1 MIANYFH
8 LSDDVAGATLMAA
21 GASSPE
27 LFSSI
32 IALFVTH
39 SALGLGTIVGS
50 EIFNQLMICAGS
62 VLSSRTGKLK
72 LDGAILAREVGFYAL
87 SIILLMIALRD
98 TRPHEDDP
106 DGPEF
111 IYIDFADGL
120 MLFAAYCLYVLVCA
134 NYDAMLALMQ
144 QTKDKW
150 RALSKDDKEYGSMS
164 SSSSSRKVTIDIP
177 HTLPFLRHVVRDPA
191 ENFVTPASR
200 RHLLEAAKSTHD
212 EESRVSLYITK
223 DGGEHSDSAM
233 TAKPS
238 APLLSMSSRQ
248 SAISENSTQHRN
260 SSLLA
265 RSVKTMASTFSEG
278 VSLRLFDLMVDIEK
292 PTDARDIFDI
302 EKNEF
307 DERLSCF
314 LWQRSLFYN
323 KAKIAMGGWHLR
335 WFSFTHD
342 MMASVPNRK
351 QYNRHTLIYKRFYSF
366 EVDENR
372 LIIKLVASSEKHRD
386 FYLMAPS
393 QNVYKEVVRKLE
405 ELIDNW
411 RKEDIDIDEM
421 LSSSIRLEGLAD
433 DEPSLISFPSDGTW
447 YEIVLYLVLFP
458 LKLLMHVTVPDVRH
472 MKAHG
477 GDPTASLPMALVSAV
492 SCLIWLIVGSYAM
505 VASLEGLAELLDI
518 PDAVV
523 GATFSAAGTSLP
535 NYVASQVAA
544 RQGFGNQAVSNAFG
558 SNTFNIMVGLGLPW
572 LLYTANG
579 DVYNRL
585 RAERIL
591 EMVIILGSVLV
602 IFTVLVLLSRLYL
615 HRWHAWIFFGL
626 YVSYTV
632 YTVAEVYI
640 TGATN

>member
-1 MIANYFH
+1 
-8 LSDDVAGATLMAA
+8 MAA

-62 VLSSRTGKLK
+62 VLASRTGKLK
-72 LDGAILAREVGFYAL
+72 LDGTILAREVGFYAL
-87 SIILLMIALRD
+87 SIVLLIIALRD
-98 TRPHEDDP
+98 TRPHENDP
-106 DGPEF
+106 DGPEY
-111 IYIDFADGL
+111 IYIDFGDGL
-120 MLFAAYCLYVLVCA
+120 MLFAAYCFYVLVCA
-134 NYDAMLALMQ
+134 NFDAILALMQ
-144 QTKDKW
+144 QTKDK
-150 RALSKDDKEYGSMS
+150 RQTLCKDGKEYGSIS

-223 DGGEHSDSAM
+223 DGGEHSDSAK
-233 TAKPS
+233 TANSTPS
-238 APLLSMSSRQ
+238 APLISMSSQQ
-248 SAISENSTQHRN
+248 STMSENSTKHSN
-260 SSLLA
+260 ISLLA
-265 RSVKTMASTFSEG
+265 RSVKTMTSIFSEG

-335 WFSFTHD
+335 WFSLTHD

-351 QYNRHTLIYKRFYSF
+351 QYSRHTLVYKRFYSF
-366 EVDENR
+366 EVDEER
-372 LIIKLVASSEKHRD
+372 LIIKLVASSEKQRD

-393 QNVYKEVVRKLE
+393 RNIYKEVVKKLE
-405 ELIDNW
+405 EMIETW
-411 RKEDIDIDEM
+411 RKEDIGIDDEA
-421 LSSSIRLEGLAD
+421 LFSSIRIEGFAD
-433 DEPSLISFPSDGTW
+433 DEPSLVSFPSGGAW
-447 YEIVLYLVLFP
+447 HEIVIYLVLFP

-472 MKAHG
+472 IKAHG
-477 GDPTASLPMALVSAV
+477 GDPTASLPLAWVSTV
-492 SCLIWLIVGSYAM
+492 SCLVWLIVGSYAM

-523 GATFSAAGTSLP
+523 GATLSAAGTSLP

-579 DVYNRL
+579 DVYNGL
-585 RAERIL
+585 RAEGIL

-602 IFTVLVLLSRLYL
+602 IFIVLILLSRLYL
-615 HRWHAWIFFGL
+615 HRWHAWVFFVL
-626 YVSYTV
+626 YVCYIV